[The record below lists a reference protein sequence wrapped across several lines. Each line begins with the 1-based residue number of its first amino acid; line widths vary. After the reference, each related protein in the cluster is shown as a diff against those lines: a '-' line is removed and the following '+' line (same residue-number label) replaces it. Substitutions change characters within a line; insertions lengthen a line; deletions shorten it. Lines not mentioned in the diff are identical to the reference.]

1 MAFLT
6 EQVERR
12 IRRKLTKYGYK
23 LHVDHQRVFLYEIE
37 RASDHEC
44 VTFIKDLPDLQ
55 KWVDKLEAGT
65 H

>member
-6 EQVERR
+6 EQVEKR
-12 IRRKLTKYGYK
+12 IRRKLAKYGYK
-23 LHVDHQRVFLYEIE
+23 LHVDHQRLIRYEVE
-37 RASDHEC
+37 QVSNPENT
-44 VTFIKDLPDLQ
+44 VFIKDLPDLQ